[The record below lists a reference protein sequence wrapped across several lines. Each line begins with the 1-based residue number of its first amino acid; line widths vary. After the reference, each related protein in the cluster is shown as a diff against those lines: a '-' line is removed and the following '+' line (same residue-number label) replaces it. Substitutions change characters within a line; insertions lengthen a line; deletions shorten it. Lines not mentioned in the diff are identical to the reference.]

1 MIRLWKNFRVNLMYW
16 RFRHITRNRL
26 RLQSWWN
33 RRQKPTRAYRPRGTA
48 AYVYHRSPRRAWVAL
63 LVLVSV
69 LTAVTVV
76 GRHIGLA
83 ETIIYIVNTLVIVG
97 ALYWAVRAL

>member
-33 RRQKPTRAYRPRGTA
+33 RRQMPARAYRPRGSA
-48 AYVYHRSPRRAWVAL
+48 AYVYRRSSRRAWIGLLIVVA
-63 LVLVSV
+63 V
-69 LTAVTVV
+69 LTAITVA
-76 GRHIGLA
+76 GRHLGLA
-83 ETIIYIVNTLVIVG
+83 ETIIYLLNAVVVG
-97 ALYWAVRAL
+97 GAIYWAIRAL